1 MRQNKSESLARSFY
15 YAYCGIK
22 HAFLNER
29 NFKVHILLTF
39 LAVIA
44 CIIFPVKTIHIFMVA
59 YAIFFV
65 LCMELINT
73 AVEAVIDMY
82 CGKERHP
89 LAKTAKDCCAAAV
102 LLGSVQAVIIGMYV
116 AGYVLVYAR

>member
-1 MRQNKSESLARSFY
+1 MKQNKNESLARSFF

-22 HAFLNER
+22 HTFLYER
-29 NFKVHILLTF
+29 NFKIHIISAF

-44 CIIFPVKTIHIFMVA
+44 CIVFPVKTIHVFMVV

-73 AVEAVIDMY
+73 AVEAVIDMC
-82 CGKERHP
+82 CGEKQHP
-89 LAKTAKDCCAAAV
+89 HAKIAKDCCAAAV
-102 LLGSVQAVIIGMYV
+102 LFASVQAVIIGMYV
-116 AGYVLVYAR
+116 AWYVIMYMR